1 VVASALE
8 LIGDG
13 NDNGVRFF
21 RLGEHHREERVN
33 WRGERGWPGL
43 HSERARDVESLGR
56 ACSPCGGLSL
66 RVVGHRTPGRSL
78 NSTAPASTEPTDGQG
93 STDHSS

>member
-1 VVASALE
+1 VASALE

-13 NDNGVRFF
+13 NGNGVRFF

-43 HSERARDVESLGR
+43 HSERATWSRLAGHARHAVAFPYVRLATGR
-56 ACSPCGGLSL
+56 LAE
-66 RVVGHRTPGRSL
+66 V
-78 NSTAPASTEPTDGQG
+78 
-93 STDHSS
+93 